1 MLASVFKRLSR
12 PKPRGGPTPRDTV
25 PTDEGLTIVT
35 PTFEG
40 HYEQFARL
48 VDSVREHCRDPQLLT
63 YVVVVEHA
71 NVKRFS
77 RLFASNEPFAWRI
90 VTTEEALIQFGVDET
105 PAAFLKRAGKFTFQT
120 LKKFVGLYGARTR
133 WSLVLDSETLF
144 LNPFSVAEL
153 VDDYRH
159 RRYVFYSRT
168 GPRGADWNGSTG
180 HAVLQ
185 CCAAALS
192 VKATDRWYMEYFHW
206 FYETTK
212 LRDMVDNHLSN
223 AFYADIWTGREERP
237 YFEVILY
244 YMYLEKVHGD
254 EYHFIDIFDEL
265 ARYLPPAIARRFLL
279 SELPFSRFGNEYL
292 LNVLRPEEVGL
303 LAPFFA
309 AYRLPFLRLEP
320 PIVSHRYIAEA
331 RKLPGFRALVSS
343 QHLAWLRQ
351 KIAICVTDGFAADD
365 GALHAQLRELVGW
378 LSGGEC
384 DLFVHGRRG
393 LDEATI
399 RRLLKPVAARFE
411 DAPAPDGAPV
421 SAPLREADS
430 DRVGLW
436 RLFSAD
442 RCFDL
447 IERPDDYGFVV
458 KLRPGLVG
466 DLSLKEI
473 MIAISDAGDV
483 LPGTVY
489 LPRALHGHGVNTD
502 LAFGPVAQMR
512 VYMRA
517 YRRAADCAD
526 LGFDAQM
533 ILLRALV
540 EGGVRLAL
548 AEMAYSDMGDRPPRI
563 AATYRQFHHQFA
575 HWWGKNED
583 LPLGKDV
590 TPHFMG
596 KLAVAMRPRGGA
608 ERAADRAVA
617 TAAS

>member
-1 MLASVFKRLSR
+1 MLASVFRRLSR
-12 PKPRGGPTPRDTV
+12 RRNPKTGLRPGDAAA
-25 PTDEGLTIVT
+25 TDAGLTIVT

-48 VDSVREHCRDPQLLT
+48 IDSVREYCRDPRLLT
-63 YVVVVEHA
+63 YVVVVERA
-71 NVKRFS
+71 NVERFE
-77 RLFASNEPFAWRI
+77 RLFGRNEPFAWRI

-133 WSLVLDSETLF
+133 WSLVLDSETVF

-153 VDDYRH
+153 VEDYQS

-168 GPRGADWNGSTG
+168 GPRGADWHGSTG
-180 HAVLQ
+180 HTVLQ

-206 FYETTK
+206 FYETAK
-212 LRDMVDNHLSN
+212 LRDMVDNHLSSS
-223 AFYADIWTGREERP
+223 FHADVRTGMEERP
-237 YFEVILY
+237 YFELILY
-244 YMYLEKVHGD
+244 YMYLEKAHGG

-279 SELPFSRFGNEYL
+279 SDLPFSRFGNEYL
-292 LNVLRPEEVGL
+292 LNVLRPEEVHL

-320 PIVSHRYIAEA
+320 PIISHRYIAEVK
-331 RKLPGFRALVSS
+331 KLPGFLALVSS
-343 QHLAWLRQ
+343 QHIAWLRK
-351 KIAICVTDGFAADD
+351 KIAVCVTDGFAADD
-365 GALHAQLRELVGW
+365 GVLHAQLRELVGW
-378 LSGGEC
+378 LSGVEC
-384 DLFVHGRRG
+384 DLFVHGRQG

-399 RRLLKPVAARFE
+399 RRTLAPVAARFE
-411 DAPAPDGAPV
+411 DARAIDASAHPV
-421 SAPLREADS
+421 KGP
-430 DRVGLW
+430 W
-436 RLFSAD
+436 RLYSAD

-483 LPGTVY
+483 LPSMIY
-489 LPRALHGHGVNTD
+489 LPRAMHGHGVNVD
-502 LAFGPVAQMR
+502 LALGSVAPMR

-517 YRRAADCAD
+517 YRHMAGNRSDVA
-526 LGFDAQM
+526 FDAQVT
-533 ILLRALV
+533 LLQALI
-540 EGGVRLAL
+540 EGDVRLAL
-548 AEMAYSDMGDRPPRI
+548 AEMAYSDMGDEPPRI
-563 AATYRQFHHQFA
+563 AATYQQFHRQFA
-575 HWWGKNED
+575 HWWGRNED
-583 LPLGKDV
+583 LPLYRDV
-590 TPHFMG
+590 TPHFAG
-596 KLAVAMRPRGGA
+596 KLAVA
-608 ERAADRAVA
+608 RAAMRSQREAGRVEGPVA
-617 TAAS
+617 TAVMS